1 LRTSTTRR
9 PKSVRLG
16 VNPLDARDIPSAT
29 PLDLTTDGSQAMA
42 SGAILQQTDAQ
53 PTGTGYIRSFVRV
66 QATGE
71 QEGFNT
77 DARPLQFDENSSPQ
91 FTRSVTVGEMPVV
104 VVDGVEYRELL
115 LDINQ
120 SSAAPYLALE
130 ELRLYVGSTSTLT
143 GYDAATGTL
152 AGLAPVYDLDAAGDV
167 SVQMNYRLNAG
178 SGAGDVKFL
187 IPMTAFEGQL
197 TSDYL
202 YVYSKFTG
210 GNAGFEEWAVRTT
223 PRSSRPPVELGSLSG
238 YVYLDSNN
246 SGIREAGPE
255 EPGLVDVFITLRGT
269 NDLGE
274 TVVLTT
280 RTNADGFYSF
290 AGLRP
295 GFYTILET
303 QPVEYLDGQE
313 SIGSLG
319 GSVDDDRFFDIDLT
333 GLFRDGTDYNFG
345 EREEGE
351 NPPN

>member
-1 LRTSTTRR
+1 
-9 PKSVRLG
+9 V
-16 VNPLDARDIPSAT
+16 PSAT
-29 PLDLTTDGSQAMA
+29 PLDLTTAGSEATA

-77 DARPLQFDENSSPQ
+77 DARPLQFDENKSPQ
-91 FTRSVTVGEMPVV
+91 FTRSITVGEMPVV

-120 SSAAPYLALE
+120 SSAAPYLTLE

-167 SVQMNYRLNAG
+167 AVQMNYRLNAG
-178 SGAGDVKFL
+178 SGAGDVKVL
-187 IPMTAFEGQL
+187 IPMTAFDGQL

-202 YVYSKFTG
+202 YVYSKFAG

-223 PRSSRPPVELGSLSG
+223 PRSARPDVALGSLSG
-238 YVYLDSNN
+238 SVYLDTNGS
-246 SGIREAGPE
+246 EAWEPGPE
-255 EPGLVDVFITLRGT
+255 EPGLAGVFITLRGT

-280 RTNADGFYSF
+280 RTNADGAYAF

-295 GFYTILET
+295 GFYTLLET
-303 QPVEYLDGQE
+303 QPEGLEDGAE
-313 SIGSLG
+313 NVGTLG
-319 GSVDDDRFFDIDLT
+319 GVVCDDKFMDIDLT

-345 EREEGE
+345 EREEGGQVWY
-351 NPPN
+351 